1 MRERLSAV
9 SSRSTTSAANTT
21 PIADMRVKLSIL
33 WVFAALNYIYADVFT
48 ALDPSSDN
56 GSVRM
61 THGIMLGVAIFMET
75 AMVMVPL
82 ARLLKYRANRWAN
95 VVAGILH
102 TAAVIGSLFV
112 TGKMPASYYI
122 FFACVES
129 VTTSIIVWNAW
140 KWTEVQ
146 ID

>member
-1 MRERLSAV
+1 MKERLSEM
-9 SSRSTTSAANTT
+9 SSRSTAGAANATL
-21 PIADMRVKLSIL
+21 IADMKVKLSIL
-33 WVFAALNYIYADVFT
+33 WVFAVLNYIYADVFT

-61 THGIMLGVAIFMET
+61 SHGMMLGAAVFMET
-75 AMVMVPL
+75 AIVMVPL

-95 VVAGILH
+95 VLAGIIH
-102 TAAVIGSLFV
+102 TVAVIASLFV
-112 TGKMPASYYI
+112 TGKMPASYYV
-122 FFACVES
+122 FFASVES
-129 VTTSIIVWNAW
+129 VTTSIIVWYAW